1 MRFLVPLLTL
11 VAIVVGIL
19 AGGYPQLFGG
29 DTIGEIARSARTRID
44 PAPYAFAIWLPIFA
58 GQLAF
63 AVHQMLPSR
72 WDDPA
77 YRRIR
82 LPAIVNSLAAGGWSI
97 AYSHHLYAVAW
108 TLMLVTLASLVVL
121 VIRLGKPT
129 GATYGFS
136 YVAYHAN
143 LAWISVAMMVNTAQF
158 FHHQLGWSG
167 APLAPVVWASILIA
181 VAAVLGAYLLVRD
194 RDFPFAAVVAWALIA
209 IGIEQGRVAFL
220 PIWCFALAASLG
232 VVGMVSV
239 LRAPAPR
246 HA

>member
-1 MRFLVPLLTL
+1 MLLPLLTL
-11 VAIVVGIL
+11 VAIVVGVL
-19 AGGYPQLFGG
+19 CGNFPQLFGG

-44 PAPYAFAIWLPIFA
+44 PAPYAFAIWLPIFV

-82 LPAIVNSLAAGGWSI
+82 LPAMVNSLAAGGWSI

-108 TLMLVTLASLVVL
+108 TLMLVTLASLIAL
-121 VIRLGKPT
+121 VRRLGKPS

-136 YVAYHAN
+136 YVTYHAN
-143 LAWISVAMMVNTAQF
+143 LAWISVAAMVNTAQF

-167 APLAPVVWASILIA
+167 APLTPVLWASILVG

-194 RDFPFAAVVAWALIA
+194 RDVPFAAVIAWALVA
-209 IGIEQGRVAFL
+209 IGIEQSRVDFL
-220 PIWCFALAASLG
+220 PMWSFALAAGLG
-232 VVGMVSV
+232 VVGAVS
-239 LRAPAPR
+239 LMRAPTFAR